1 MTKPSLVDKVRATGI
16 VGLTSASVALATT
29 GVVHAQINDGLN
41 AADPKTVTTDL
52 SGLIHNIINI
62 LLYIVGVAAVVM
74 MIIGGIRYIVS
85 GGDQQAVT
93 NAKNTILYSIV
104 GLVIAMLAFVAVNY
118 VFSTVGGASGSGT
131 STSSGSSSG
140 SSSGTTPTTPGGA
153 TTQ

>member
-1 MTKPSLVDKVRATGI
+1 MTKPSLVDKIRATGI

-29 GVVHAQINDGLN
+29 GVVHAQIDDGFNDANPG
-41 AADPKTVTTDL
+41 TTTSTDL
-52 SGLIHNIINI
+52 PVLIKNIINI
-62 LLYIVGVAAVVM
+62 LLYVVGVAAVVM

-118 VFSTVGGASGSGT
+118 VFSTVSGA
-131 STSSGSSSG
+131 
-140 SSSGTTPTTPGGA
+140 A
-153 TTQ
+153 A